1 MSTYAPIG
9 LTGGIASGKSSVAEL
24 LRGWGCFLLD
34 ADEISRRALDP
45 GTLCFEQTV
54 EAFGRDILKP
64 DGTVDRK
71 RVAGIVFSDE
81 KALATLNGIIHPYV
95 RERMRVESK
104 AAFQRDPGR
113 MIVWDV
119 PLLFESGYDADV
131 ARTVVVTAR
140 QELRIQRIR
149 MRDGATRS
157 EALRRI
163 RAQMPD
169 REKVRRADY
178 VIANNGTWEELKSR
192 TREVFDEL
200 METMDR

>member
-1 MSTYAPIG
+1 MSAYAPIG
-9 LTGGIASGKSSVAEL
+9 LTGGIASGKSTVAEL
-24 LRGWGCFLLD
+24 LLGWGCFLAD
-34 ADEISRRALDP
+34 ADEISRRALNP
-45 GTLCFEQTV
+45 GTICYEQTLD
-54 EAFGRDILKP
+54 AFGRDILRP

-71 RVAGIVFSDE
+71 KVAGIVFSDE

-95 RERMRVESK
+95 RQRMRAVSE
-104 AAFQRDPGR
+104 AAFDQDHKRL
-113 MIVWDV
+113 IVWDV

-131 ARTVVVTAR
+131 ARTVVVTAS
-140 QELRIQRIR
+140 QNLRIQRIR
-149 MRDGATRS
+149 MRDGATRA

-163 RAQMPD
+163 RSQMPD

-178 VIANNGTWEELKSR
+178 VISNNGTFEELETR